1 MSLDGTATIN
11 DLINAINDIE
21 KELGI
26 DPMGV
31 YGDVRARLD
40 IIEARI
46 NNPNAASPNVEDPF
60 IIGNNGVTIST
71 GIGAPTENRVDGS
84 LYLRRDGYSNDG
96 IYIHLA
102 GEWKNVM
109 GSGAVV
115 SRVVTT
121 VYGQGNSD
129 PSQTIFLSDED
140 ALVFFNVD
148 SDNGLLSLPETS
160 TNGRQIT
167 VIGSYLAG
175 TNVAWVSACN
185 TSGVPTYPIANGTE
199 GGYVW
204 KLEDGY
210 ASATFEYI
218 GGIWYVDA
226 VSSIVPT
233 TTINV
238 QSATISGP
246 GVTTLTV
253 AQGEADY
260 LNLTGTPGSDTG
272 VAFHAST
279 TRPNGTHF
287 IIYNNTDSPQTITDL
302 AASDFI
308 TMSSG
313 EFAEVVWKSDVVGG
327 FGVVSRSGFILAS
340 GTSSQ
345 VVLGNGAFGNVP
357 LAALDGG
364 LSSTD
369 LYSNR
374 PSAGTNGRIYVPTEY
389 SISVD
394 NGTIWRPL
402 INGRLGNSV
411 LLTDL
416 SSTIGSNPGYTDA
429 QLGDA
434 IITTTPAWSG
444 AGGFANFCARL
455 KSGTSNATTR
465 VYAVGNITKPIF
477 YHGAIL
483 RESAT
488 GKAATVSSAT
498 IGTAGWVGV
507 TTGIWSDHQHR
518 TSYTDLEWLSGM
530 ATTYVR
536 IEVDGGTGAKCYVGL
551 TPNGPWILVAT
562 LAGVFSTAPDQIGI
576 FSASE
581 SGTSTAIFEH
591 FEGS

>member
-115 SRVVTT
+115 SGVVTT

-175 TNVAWVSACN
+175 TNVAWVSARN

-260 LNLTGTPGSDTG
+260 LNLTGNPGSDTG

-313 EFAEVVWKSDVVGG
+313 EFAEVVWKSDIVGA

-374 PSAGTNGRIYVPTEY
+374 PSAGTNGRIYIPTEY

-455 KSGTSNATTR
+455 S
-465 VYAVGNITKPIF
+465 
-477 YHGAIL
+477 
-483 RESAT
+483 
-488 GKAATVSSAT
+488 
-498 IGTAGWVGV
+498 
-507 TTGIWSDHQHR
+507 
-518 TSYTDLEWLSGM
+518 
-530 ATTYVR
+530 
-536 IEVDGGTGAKCYVGL
+536 
-551 TPNGPWILVAT
+551 
-562 LAGVFSTAPDQIGI
+562 
-576 FSASE
+576 
-581 SGTSTAIFEH
+581 
-591 FEGS
+591 